1 MSTYL
6 GVDVITMPSTPASP
20 ASIEFFLIDIVALSK
35 SPFTGQQQVQDWNAS
50 YMKAS
55 VSMPPLTDTQ
65 AQDWIAFFVAM
76 KGIKNVTQFTSAF
89 AAAYPAS
96 LKTGSPLAQRY
107 WRLESNERK
116 WSISEARVYGFQFNL
131 IEAI

>member
-1 MSTYL
+1 MPTYL

-20 ASIEFFLIDIVALSK
+20 ASIEFSVVDIVALSK
-35 SPFTGQQQVQDWNAS
+35 SPFTGQQQVQDWNAN

-55 VSMPPLTDTQ
+55 VSLPPLTDAQ
-65 AQDWIAFFVAM
+65 AQDWIAFLVAL
-76 KGIKNVTQFTSAF
+76 KGVKNVFQFGSAF

-96 LKTGSPLAQRY
+96 LKTGSPLSQRY

-116 WSISEARVYGFQFNL
+116 WSISEARVYGVQFNI